1 MRISEKALS
10 VGQPGYPVVSPITV
24 SGFVPFRE
32 PEGCGRGNLNWTQG
46 ITRTKILGVQ

>member
-24 SGFVPFRE
+24 SGLVPFRE
-32 PEGCGRGNLNWTQG
+32 PDRCGGGHLNWTPG
-46 ITRTKILGVQ
+46 TTGTKMLGVQ

>member
-32 PEGCGRGNLNWTQG
+32 PEVCGGGSLNWTRG
-46 ITRTKILGVQ
+46 ITRTRMLGVQ